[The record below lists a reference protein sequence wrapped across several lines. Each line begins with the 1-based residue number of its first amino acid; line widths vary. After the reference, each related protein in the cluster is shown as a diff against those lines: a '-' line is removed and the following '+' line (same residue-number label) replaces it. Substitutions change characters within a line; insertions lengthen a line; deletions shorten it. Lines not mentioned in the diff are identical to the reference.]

1 VHPKRQQ
8 LPPSL
13 QRLTSFVIVFSAMIF
28 TLPSAEAQIIK
39 REDIEKP
46 LLEGEPFD
54 LIQLDNA
61 NKGALIRIV
70 AQDNLPQP
78 FPKKGDLV
86 FEFLRDSESL
96 LQVPY
101 GSIEK
106 YESFNDLVVAEANE
120 FLDSREYGKAFRNL
134 LYVYDR
140 GGKND
145 RQLVET
151 LRTCLFQDAK
161 KRFEDEDFELALSIF
176 EDLYQDKPNFKV
188 PGIDRDLVDIIIACY
203 DGILRQKFEDG
214 KYKAIRETVKGLKI
228 RYGSAAARLT
238 KGWDK
243 RFDEKANELLAQA
256 KQLAKTGQGREAHIK
271 AKQAERTSP
280 GRSDTEAVQEALMN
294 EFPLIVVGVSQ
305 STDQPAPNKIDDWAA
320 RRIGRLTQRSLVE
333 ITGLSDEG
341 ARYEFLNGTINR
353 IDDVGLVYAID
364 IDPTIEKMGVPK
376 INAIEMANRLLS
388 NAHPES
394 PSFDPTWRRILKTVE
409 LVSNT
414 RVVIT
419 LQRPFVRPEALM
431 KVSYPLRG
439 LEEGGAEE
447 GVPSTQNGTY
457 ALINKDSLFSTFE
470 LNPRYE
476 AIEDKQHPVIIEQL
490 FRTDSDAVDALLR
503 GEIDVVDRIAPS
515 DLKRL
520 KETEDI
526 QVRSYVVP
534 TVHIL
539 IPKIRGELDG
549 NFRFRSA
556 LSTAIPRESIVID
569 VIGGGEKLDG
579 CDPITGPFPLGGDD
593 NDQISYGYDLRVK
606 PLQFSDK
613 LSMVLT
619 KLAINKPGAIDEPKP
634 PSIVMAHPS
643 GSTARTCAQAIARA
657 WNSAGIR
664 TTLRELNLG
673 ETTPPDNQW
682 DILYAETFIEE
693 PLIDAVRLFG
703 DNGLTNDVTAPVEQS
718 LRNVV
723 TSQTWQGACLAL
735 RNIHRQVSVDLS
747 VIPLYQVKEHYAF
760 RDNVYEIGRDLVH
773 LYQNVDR
780 WTIETIAMAQRRKE
794 AQNKR

>member
-1 VHPKRQQ
+1 MNQKHQH
-8 LPPSL
+8 LNSAL
-13 QRLTSFVIVFSAMIF
+13 QRLTILVITLLAMVYL
-28 TLPSAEAQIIK
+28 LPSAEAQIIN

-46 LLEGEPFD
+46 LLDAEPFD

-61 NKGALIRIV
+61 NKGALIRII

-78 FPKKGDLV
+78 FPEQGDLV
-86 FEFLRDSESL
+86 FEFLHDSEGL

-101 GSIEK
+101 GTIAN
-106 YESFNDLVVAEANE
+106 YESFNDLVVDEAIE
-120 FLDSREYGKAFRNL
+120 FLDSSEFGKAFRNL

-161 KRFEDEDFELALSIF
+161 KRFEDEEYELALSIF
-176 EDLYQDKPNFKV
+176 EDLYQDQPNFKV

-203 DGILRQKFEDG
+203 DGILQQKFEEG
-214 KYKAIRETVKGLKI
+214 RYEAVKETVKGLEV
-228 RYGSAAARLT
+228 RYGRAAASLT
-238 KGWDK
+238 KGWGK
-243 RFDEKANELLAQA
+243 RFDDKAIQLLAQA
-256 KQLAKTGQGREAHIK
+256 KELAKAGQGREAHIR

-280 GRSDTEAVQEALMN
+280 GRKDTEIVQEALMN

-305 STDQPAPNKIDDWAA
+305 STDQTDPNKINDWAA
-320 RRIGRLTQRSLVE
+320 RRIGRLIQRSLVE

-364 IDPTIEKMGVPK
+364 IDPTREKMGVPK
-376 INAIEMANRLLS
+376 ISAIELANRLLA
-388 NAHPES
+388 NAN
-394 PSFDPTWRRILKTVE
+394 PSSSMFDPTWRRILKTVE
-409 LVSNT
+409 LVSDT
-414 RVVIT
+414 RVIIT

-431 KVSYPLRG
+431 KVGYPPQNRADDRT
-439 LEEGGAEE
+439 ENQND
-447 GVPSTQNGTY
+447 TQNGVY
-457 ALINKDSLFSTFE
+457 ALINKDSMFSTFE
-470 LNPRYE
+470 LNPRYQAE
-476 AIEDKQHPVIIEQL
+476 EDKQHPVIIEQL

-503 GEIDVVDRIAPS
+503 GELDVVDRIPPA
-515 DLKRL
+515 DINRL
-520 KETEDI
+520 KETADI
-526 QVRSYVVP
+526 QVRPYVVP
-534 TVHIL
+534 TVHFL
-539 IPKIRGELDG
+539 IPKVRGDLAG

-556 LSTAIPRESIVID
+556 LSTAIPRDSIVID
-569 VIGGGEKLDG
+569 VIGGGQKLDG

-606 PLQFSDK
+606 PLQFSEK

-619 KLAINKPGAIDEPKP
+619 RLAINKQGGPEDPQP

-643 GSTARTCAQAIARA
+643 SSTARTCAQAISRA
-657 WNSAGIR
+657 WNAAGIR
-664 TTLRELNLG
+664 TTLRALPAG
-673 ETTPPDNQW
+673 VTTPPDNQW

-703 DNGLTNDVTAPVEQS
+703 DNGLTSDVTAPVEQS

-760 RDNVYEIGRDLVH
+760 RSNVYDVGRNLVH

-780 WTIETIAMAQRRKE
+780 WTIETIAMAQRRKAE
-794 AQNKR
+794 ENKR

>member
-1 VHPKRQQ
+1 MHQKRQH
-8 LPPSL
+8 PSRQI
-13 QRLTSFVIVFSAMIF
+13 QRLTILVIAFAAMF
-28 TLPSAEAQIIK
+28 YQLPSADAQIIK

-46 LLEGEPFD
+46 LLEGQPFD

-61 NKGALIRIV
+61 NKGALIQII
-70 AQDNLPQP
+70 AQENLPQP
-78 FPKKGDLV
+78 FPKQGDLV
-86 FEFLRDSESL
+86 FEFFRDSEST

-101 GSIEK
+101 DSIAK
-106 YESFNDLVVAEANE
+106 YESFNDLVVQEANE

-151 LRTCLFQDAK
+151 LRTCLFQDAR
-161 KRFEDEDFELALSIF
+161 KRFEDEQYELALSIF

-188 PGIDRDLVDIIIACY
+188 PGISRDLVDIIIACY

-214 KYKAIRETVKGLKI
+214 RYEAIRETVKGLKL
-228 RYGSAAARLT
+228 RYGRAAGRLT
-238 KGWDK
+238 KGWDQ
-243 RFDEKANELLAQA
+243 RFDEKAIELLAEA
-256 KQLAKTGQGREAHIK
+256 KNLARAGQGREAHIR

-305 STDQPAPNKIDDWAA
+305 STDRPDPNKIDDWAA
-320 RRIGRLTQRSLVE
+320 RRIGRLIHRSLVE

-341 ARYEFLNGTINR
+341 ARYEFLNGSINR

-364 IDPTIEKMGVPK
+364 IDPTIEKLGVPK
-376 INAIEMANRLLS
+376 ISAIELANRLLS
-388 NAHPES
+388 NANPNS
-394 PSFDPTWRRILKTVE
+394 SVFDPTWRRILRTVE
-409 LVSNT
+409 LVSDT
-414 RVVIT
+414 RVIIT

-431 KVSYPLRG
+431 KVDYPKSDQS
-439 LEEGGAEE
+439 EETTAN
-447 GVPSTQNGTY
+447 QNGVY
-457 ALINKDSLFSTFE
+457 ELVNKDSDFSTFE
-470 LNPRYE
+470 LNQRYQSVQGQ
-476 AIEDKQHPVIIEQL
+476 QHPVIIEQR

-503 GEIDVVDRIAPS
+503 GELDVVDRIPPA
-515 DLKRL
+515 DVTRL
-520 KETEDI
+520 RENEGI

-534 TVHIL
+534 TVHFL
-539 IPKIRGELDG
+539 IPKVRGDLADS
-549 NFRFRSA
+549 FRFRSA
-556 LSTAIPRESIVID
+556 LSTAIPRDSIVID

-606 PLQFSDK
+606 PLQFSEK

-619 KLAINKPGAIDEPKP
+619 KLAITKPGALDDPKP
-634 PSIVMAHPS
+634 PSIVMAHPTS
-643 GSTARTCAQAIARA
+643 STASKCAEAIARA
-657 WNSAGIR
+657 WNAAGVR
-664 TTLRELNLG
+664 TTLRALNPG

-703 DNGLTNDVTAPVEQS
+703 DNGLSNNVTAPVEQS

-747 VIPLYQVKEHYAF
+747 VIPLYQVKEHYAS
-760 RDNVYEIGRDLVH
+760 RSNVYNLGRNLVH

-780 WTIETIAMAQRRKE
+780 WTIETIAMAQRRKAE
-794 AQNKR
+794 QDKR

>member
-1 VHPKRQQ
+1 MQQKR
-8 LPPSL
+8 LP
-13 QRLTSFVIVFSAMIF
+13 TENGFHYVTFIAIVLLVMLCDA
-28 TLPSAEAQIIK
+28 PNANAQIIK

-61 NKGALIRIV
+61 NKDALIRIV
-70 AQDNLPQP
+70 AQQNVPQP
-78 FPKKGDLV
+78 LPEKGDLV
-86 FEFLRDSESL
+86 FEFLRDSETM

-101 GSIEK
+101 KTIAK
-106 YESFNDLVVAEANE
+106 YESFNDLLVQEANE
-120 FLDSREYGKAFRNL
+120 FLDSRQYGMAFRNL

-145 RQLVET
+145 RKLVET

-161 KRFEDEDFELALSIF
+161 KRFEDEEFELALSIF
-176 EDLYQDKPNFKV
+176 EDLYQDQPNFKV
-188 PGIDRDLVDIIIACY
+188 PGINRDLVDIIIACY
-203 DGILRQKFEDG
+203 DGILKQKFEDG
-214 KYKAIRETVKGLKI
+214 RYEAIRETVKGLKL
-228 RYGSAAARLT
+228 RYGSAAATLT
-238 KGWDK
+238 KAWDK
-243 RFDEKANELLAQA
+243 RFDAKADQLLREA
-256 KQLAKTGQGREAHIK
+256 KQLADAGQGREAHVK
-271 AKQAERTSP
+271 AKLAERTSP
-280 GRSDTEAVQEALMN
+280 GRKDTEAVQETLMN
-294 EFPLIVVGVSQ
+294 QFPLIVVGVSQ
-305 STDQPAPNKIDDWAA
+305 TTDQPNPNKIDDWAA
-320 RRIGRLTQRSLVE
+320 RRIGRLTERNLVE

-364 IDPTIEKMGVPK
+364 IDPTVEKIGIPP
-376 INAIEMANRLLS
+376 ITAIEMANRLLS
-388 NAHPES
+388 NANPES
-394 PSFDPTWRRILKTVE
+394 ETFDPTWRRILKTVE
-409 LVSNT
+409 LVSST
-414 RVVIT
+414 RVIIT

-431 KVSYPLRG
+431 QIAYPQN
-439 LEEGGAEE
+439 ESTEGSEQ
-447 GVPSTQNGTY
+447 VPAANQNGVY
-457 ALINKDSLFSTFE
+457 SLVNRDASFSTFE
-470 LNPRYE
+470 INPRYQ
-476 AIEDKQHPVIIEQL
+476 ASQQQHPVMIEQV
-490 FRTDSDAVDALLR
+490 FRTDSDAVDALLQ
-503 GEIDVVDRIAPS
+503 GAVDVVDRIAPA
-515 DLKRL
+515 DVNRL
-520 KETEDI
+520 KATDNI
-526 QVRSYVVP
+526 QVRAYVVP

-539 IPKIRGELDG
+539 IPKIRGDLSG

-569 VIGGGEKLDG
+569 VIGGGQKLDG

-606 PLQFSDK
+606 PLQFSEK

-619 KLAINKPGAIDEPKP
+619 KLAINKPGAPENAKP
-634 PSIVMAHPS
+634 PSIVMAHPAAT
-643 GSTARTCAQAIARA
+643 TARTCAEAIARA
-657 WNSAGIR
+657 WNAAGIN
-664 TTLRELNLG
+664 TTLRPLGVG
-673 ETTPPDNQW
+673 ETYPPDNQW

-703 DNGLTNDVTAPVEQS
+703 ENGLTNNVTAPVEQS

-747 VIPLYQVKEHYAF
+747 VIPLFQVKEHFAF

-780 WTIETIAMAQRRKE
+780 WKIETIAMAQRRKAE
-794 AQNKR
+794 QDQR